1 MNRVELDVEFID
13 FGVNIC
19 LWVPF
24 ELGSYLF
31 DIERMDSN
39 IEPTIMD
46 GHNSIIWVL
55 DMENVLKRKGLWQ
68 YTKLDIIDTTNEQ
81 AKLIIEKK
89 DKFVRV
95 IMTYILSEI
104 HFQTS
109 GINYPHV
116 VWNKIKSFFNK
127 VNEIQVMRIEKYLI
141 SLEVHSFERLR
152 TICLALNIHIWN
164 WEDVPRVFQRRIDNS
179 LN

>member
-1 MNRVELDVEFID
+1 MNRVELDVNFID
-13 FGVNIC
+13 FGVNIF

-31 DIERMDSN
+31 DIERMDSK

-55 DMENVLKRKGLWQ
+55 DMENVLKKKGLWQ

-89 DKFVRV
+89 R
-95 IMTYILSEI
+95 
-104 HFQTS
+104 
-109 GINYPHV
+109 IN
-116 VWNKIKSFFNK
+116 
-127 VNEIQVMRIEKYLI
+127 LLG
-141 SLEVHSFERLR
+141 SL
-152 TICLALNIHIWN
+152 
-164 WEDVPRVFQRRIDNS
+164 
-179 LN
+179 

>member
-13 FGVNIC
+13 FGVNIF

-31 DIERMDSN
+31 DIKRMDCK
-39 IEPTIMD
+39 IEHTIMD

-89 DKFVRV
+89 R
-95 IMTYILSEI
+95 
-104 HFQTS
+104 
-109 GINYPHV
+109 IN
-116 VWNKIKSFFNK
+116 
-127 VNEIQVMRIEKYLI
+127 L
-141 SLEVHSFERLR
+141 LG
-152 TICLALNIHIWN
+152 
-164 WEDVPRVFQRRIDNS
+164 
-179 LN
+179 